1 MSASTDGER
10 GGEFYPSANDHVNA
24 DGAAPVVLVCEH
36 ASNYL
41 PTRYRGLG
49 LPKQEL
55 SRHIA
60 WDIGAA
66 ELTRY
71 LATRLGA
78 IAFLAGASHLLV
90 DCNRPL
96 DSPTLIPEISEIP
109 IPRNRNIDD
118 SERQE
123 RVRTWFEPLHA
134 AIADCLDERKT
145 RRQPK
150 AVIGVHSFAPVLG
163 GVRRPMQAGVP
174 FWHLVRFREGRTVLP
189 SAGDASDS
197 G

>member
-66 ELTRY
+66 ELTRH

-78 IAFLAGASHLLV
+78 IAFLAGASRLLV

-96 DSPTLIPEISEIP
+96 DSPRIE
-109 IPRNRNIDD
+109 
-118 SERQE
+118 
-123 RVRTWFEPLHA
+123 A
-134 AIADCLDERKT
+134 AIG
-145 RRQPK
+145 PSP
-150 AVIGVHSFAPVLG
+150 VVAPQHLAKCHRGWVPNACTSHEG
-163 GVRRPMQAGVP
+163 AQDRPGK
-174 FWHLVRFREGRTVLP
+174 
-189 SAGDASDS
+189 D
-197 G
+197 

>member
-66 ELTRY
+66 ELTRH

-78 IAFLAGASHLLV
+78 IAFLAGASRLLV

-109 IPRNRNIDD
+109 IPGNRNIDD
-118 SERQE
+118 SERGTLPHM
-123 RVRTWFEPLHA
+123 VRA
-134 AIADCLDERKT
+134 ASRGHRGLPGRK
-145 RRQPK
+145 K
-150 AVIGVHSFAPVLG
+150 NA
-163 GVRRPMQAGVP
+163 
-174 FWHLVRFREGRTVLP
+174 
-189 SAGDASDS
+189 SAA
-197 G
+197 

>member
-60 WDIGAA
+60 WDIGSA
-66 ELTRY
+66 EVDS
-71 LATRLGA
+71 
-78 IAFLAGASHLLV
+78 ASGDPARRDRDL
-90 DCNRPL
+90 R
-96 DSPTLIPEISEIP
+96 SM
-109 IPRNRNIDD
+109 
-118 SERQE
+118 RQFQK
-123 RVRTWFEPLHA
+123 R
-134 AIADCLDERKT
+134 
-145 RRQPK
+145 
-150 AVIGVHSFAPVLG
+150 
-163 GVRRPMQAGVP
+163 
-174 FWHLVRFREGRTVLP
+174 
-189 SAGDASDS
+189 
-197 G
+197 

>member
-1 MSASTDGER
+1 
-10 GGEFYPSANDHVNA
+10 VNA

-66 ELTRY
+66 ELTRH

-78 IAFLAGASHLLV
+78 IAFLAGASRLLV

-109 IPRNRNIDD
+109 IPGNRNIDD
-118 SERQE
+118 SERGTLPHM
-123 RVRTWFEPLHA
+123 VRA
-134 AIADCLDERKT
+134 ASRGHRGLPGRK
-145 RRQPK
+145 K
-150 AVIGVHSFAPVLG
+150 NA
-163 GVRRPMQAGVP
+163 
-174 FWHLVRFREGRTVLP
+174 
-189 SAGDASDS
+189 SAA
-197 G
+197 